1 MPGKTVPL
9 DEGAGARIAI
19 VGPAYPLRGGNA
31 LFVAHL
37 VDSLSSDHDV
47 YVVSYSRLYPSVLFP
62 GKTQMNLSRDP
73 VRTTASRQLIDS
85 INPVSWVRAAR
96 WMAAPARRPA
106 LVIFT
111 WWNPFFGPSLGVVA
125 RLVKRWT
132 GCGVVFVAENVVSH
146 ENRFVDRFLT
156 RFALSAADYFLVLSG
171 VVASRI
177 QSFFPGVP
185 VRQATLPIYDCYR
198 NSDATRGT
206 EQLPSIKEE
215 LQLERPQVLFF
226 GYVREYKG
234 LKYLIEAMPA
244 VLKQADV
251 GLMIVGEFYDDRDR
265 YERLIDRLGIRE
277 QVTVVAEHVP
287 DEAVGRYFR
296 AADLVVLPYVSATQS
311 GITQIAYAFGL
322 PVVSTNVG
330 GLPEVVTDGETGYIV
345 SPGDPEALAEAIV
358 RFFTGAEAER
368 MRSNVEDEA
377 RRDRAGELMR
387 RAIRDFLE
395 MESTQRE

>member
-1 MPGKTVPL
+1 MPGKTIPL
-9 DEGAGARIAI
+9 DEGAGVRVAI

-31 LFVAHL
+31 LFLAHL

-47 YVVSYSRLYPSVLFP
+47 YVVSYKRLYPSLLFP

-73 VRTTASRQLIDS
+73 VKTTASRQLIDS
-85 INPVSWVRAAR
+85 INPLSWIRAAR

-111 WWNPFFGPSLGVVA
+111 WWNPFFGPSLGVIA

-132 GCGVVFVAENVVSH
+132 GAGIVFVAENVVSH
-146 ENRFVDRFLT
+146 ENRFLDRFLT

-177 QSFFPGVP
+177 QSLFPGIP
-185 VRQATLPIYDCYR
+185 VRQAALPIYDCYR
-198 NSDATRGT
+198 RREASQGG
-206 EQLPSIKEE
+206 EELPSIKEE

-226 GYVREYKG
+226 GYIREYKG
-234 LKYLIEAMPA
+234 LKYLIEAMPV
-244 VLKQADV
+244 VLAEVDV
-251 GLMIVGEFYDDRDR
+251 GLMIVGEFYDDRGR

-277 QVTVVAEHVP
+277 HVTVIAKHVP
-287 DEAVGRYFR
+287 DEAVSRYFG
-296 AADLVVLPYVSATQS
+296 AADLVALPYVSATQS

-330 GLPEVVTDGETGYIV
+330 GLPEVVADGKTGYIV
-345 SPGDPEALAEAIV
+345 SPGDPEALAKAII
-358 RFFTGAEAER
+358 RFFTRGEAER
-368 MRSNVEDEA
+368 MRSNVEDET
-377 RRDRAGELMR
+377 RRDGAGELMR
-387 RAIRDFLE
+387 RAVRDFIE

>member
-1 MPGKTVPL
+1 MSDTTTPL
-9 DEGAGARIAI
+9 DEGVGGRVAI

-47 YVVSYSRLYPSVLFP
+47 YVVSYRRLYPSLLFP

-73 VRTTASRQLIDS
+73 VKTTASRQLVDS
-85 INPVSWVRAAR
+85 INPLSWVRAAR
-96 WMAAPARRPA
+96 WMAAPGRRPD

-111 WWNPFFGPSLGVVA
+111 WWNPFFGPSLGVIA

-132 GCGVVFVAENVVSH
+132 GAGVVFVAENVVSH
-146 ENRFVDRFLT
+146 ENRFLDRFLT

-177 QSFFPGVP
+177 QSLFPGIP
-185 VRQATLPIYDCYR
+185 VRQAALPIYNCYR
-198 NSDATRGT
+198 SREAPHGG
-206 EQLPSIKEE
+206 EELPSIKEE

-234 LKYLIEAMPA
+234 LKYLIEAMPV
-244 VLKQADV
+244 VLAEVDV
-251 GLMIVGEFYDDRDR
+251 GLMIVGEFYDDRGR

-277 QVTVVAEHVP
+277 HVTVIAEHVP
-287 DEAVGRYFR
+287 DEAVGRYFG
-296 AADLVVLPYVSATQS
+296 AADLVALPYVSATQS

-330 GLPEVVTDGETGYIV
+330 GLPEVVADGKTGYIV
-345 SPGDPEALAEAIV
+345 SPGDPEALAKAII
-358 RFFTGAEAER
+358 RFFTGGEAER
-368 MRSNVEDEA
+368 MRSNVEDET

-387 RAIRDFLE
+387 RAVRDFIE